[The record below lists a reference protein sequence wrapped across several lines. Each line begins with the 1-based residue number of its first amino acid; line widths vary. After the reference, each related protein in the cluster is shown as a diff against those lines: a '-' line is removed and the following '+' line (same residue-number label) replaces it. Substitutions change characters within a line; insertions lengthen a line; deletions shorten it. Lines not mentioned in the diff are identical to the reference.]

1 MEGKKER
8 RKNQPGLMEVNCL
21 DLEIWSLDV
30 VAVGEAAIEHI
41 IDRPRNCGFDVYGC
55 EG

>member
-1 MEGKKER
+1 
-8 RKNQPGLMEVNCL
+8 MEVNCL

-30 VAVGEAAIEHI
+30 VAAGEAAIEHI
-41 IDRPRNCGFDVYGC
+41 IDRHGNCGFNIYGC